1 MEDTFKEIPF
11 NPFNLNNK
19 SVFHLKVPEVKPPL
33 QKRRTTRFLSTD
45 GRNI

>member
-11 NPFNLNNK
+11 KLFNLNNK